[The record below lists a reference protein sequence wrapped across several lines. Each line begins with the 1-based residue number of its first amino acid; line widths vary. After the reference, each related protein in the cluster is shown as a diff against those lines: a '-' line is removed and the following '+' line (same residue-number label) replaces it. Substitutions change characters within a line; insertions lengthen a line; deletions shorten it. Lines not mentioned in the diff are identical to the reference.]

1 MVLENIIMAIRVQSP
16 ERTAVLKL
24 KSEAQKFAGKKKCF
38 LSNVM
43 QTNKKTS
50 LQLKQEIQ
58 F

>member
-1 MVLENIIMAIRVQSP
+1 MVLENIIMAIRVQ
-16 ERTAVLKL
+16 RTAVLKL

-50 LQLKQEIQ
+50 LQLKQEIK